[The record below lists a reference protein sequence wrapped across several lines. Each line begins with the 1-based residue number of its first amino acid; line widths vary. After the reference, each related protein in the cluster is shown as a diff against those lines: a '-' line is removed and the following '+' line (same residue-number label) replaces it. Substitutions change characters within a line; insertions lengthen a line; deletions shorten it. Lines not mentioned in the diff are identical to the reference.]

1 MQLWNHNTRCLELSL
16 SKKLILIS
24 NMKLAE
30 AKKRIEEL
38 RKTIDEHNHRY
49 YVLNQP
55 TISDFEFD
63 LLLNELQTL
72 ERKFPELITPDS
84 PTMRVGSDLTE
95 EFVQVQHRWP
105 MMSLGNTYS
114 EDEVR
119 EFGER
124 IRKTL
129 GYEPE
134 YVCELKYDGVSISL
148 TYENG
153 VLVSAVTRGDG
164 MAGDDVTVNVRTIR
178 SIPVRVSA
186 PGLPPSFALR
196 GEIYMP
202 RRGFEEMNRIRQ
214 QKGEPLFANPRNAAA
229 GTLKLLDPR
238 IVAARPLEC
247 FLYYLLGDKL
257 PSGNHYDNILA
268 ARSWGFRT
276 PDVMERCAGMEGVLA
291 FIGEWSDK
299 RKSLPYETDGV
310 VVKVNSLAAQQLLGS
325 TAKSPRWAIAY
336 KYAAEQ
342 AVTELL
348 SVDFQVGRT
357 GNITPVANL
366 RPVQLAGTTVKRASL
381 HNSDQIELL
390 GLHYGDSVIIE
401 KGGEI
406 IPKIVGVDS
415 EKRTN
420 GAAEVTFPGE
430 CPECGTALVRNEG
443 EANHFCPNY
452 LHCPPQITRRII
464 HFVSRKAMDIEGL
477 GEETVELLW
486 SNGLIHNVADL
497 YTLRH
502 EQLAS
507 LERLGDKSAS
517 NILASLAKS
526 LTAPWHRKLFALGI
540 RHVGETVA
548 KTLAGSFHDID
559 RLAGATE
566 EELLALPDI
575 GPRISASIKEYF
587 ADAEN
592 LEIIRRLREAGM
604 SFEGAFVT
612 GRGTGPLAGKT
623 VVVSGTFE
631 GFTRE
636 GIRAAIEAAGGKA
649 SGSVSGSTSFIVA
662 GSDMGPSKRAKA
674 VAMGIPILSEE
685 EFVKMIKE

>member
-1 MQLWNHNTRCLELSL
+1 
-16 SKKLILIS
+16 
-24 NMKLAE
+24 MKLSD
-30 AKKRIEEL
+30 AKLRVEEL

-55 TISDFEFD
+55 VITDFEFD

-72 ERKFPELITPDS
+72 EKNFPELVTPDS
-84 PTMRVGSDLTE
+84 PTMRVGSDLTD

-114 EDEVR
+114 EEELT

-124 IRKTL
+124 VKRTL
-129 GYEPE
+129 GQEPE

-153 VLVSAVTRGDG
+153 VLSGAVTRGDG
-164 MAGDDVTVNVRTIR
+164 MVGDDVTVNVRTIR
-178 SIPVRVSA
+178 SIPVRINA
-186 PGLPPSFALR
+186 PGAPSSFVVR
-196 GEIYMP
+196 GEIYLP
-202 RRGFEEMNRIRQ
+202 LKGFNEMNAARME
-214 QKGEPLFANPRNAAA
+214 KGEAPFANPRNAAA

-238 IVAARPLEC
+238 MVAARPLDC
-247 FLYYLLGDKL
+247 FLYFLLGDSL
-257 PSGNHYDNILA
+257 PAGNHYDNIMA

-276 PDVMERCAGMEGVLA
+276 PDVMERCSGMEEVIS
-291 FIGEWSDK
+291 FI
-299 RKSLPYETDGV
+299 RKWETERKQLPYDTDGV
-310 VVKVNSLAAQQLLGS
+310 VVKVNSLEAQRLLGS

-357 GNITPVANL
+357 GNVTPVANL
-366 RPVQLAGTTVKRASL
+366 RPVQLAGTTVRRASL

-406 IPKIVGVDS
+406 IPKIVGVDAG
-415 EKRTN
+415 KRA
-420 GAAEVTFPGE
+420 GDAAVVTFPE
-430 CPECGTALVRNEG
+430 KCPECSTPLVRNEG
-443 EANHFCPNY
+443 EANHYCPNY

-486 SNGLIHNVADL
+486 SNGLARNVADL
-497 YTLRH
+497 YDLKH

-507 LERLGDKSAS
+507 LDRMGDKSAS
-517 NILASLAKS
+517 NILASLAAS
-526 LTAPWHRKLFALGI
+526 LSAPWNRKLFALGI
-540 RHVGETVA
+540 RHVGDTVA
-548 KTLAGSFHDID
+548 KTLAGAFPDIG
-559 RLAGATE
+559 RLMDATE

-575 GPRISASIKEYF
+575 GPRISASVREYF
-587 ADAEN
+587 SDEDN
-592 LEIIRRLREAGM
+592 REIIRRLKAAGM
-604 SFEGAFVT
+604 TFEGAVQT
-612 GRGTGPLAGKT
+612 RPSAGPLAGKT
-623 VVVSGTFE
+623 IVVSGTFE
-631 GFTRE
+631 QYTRE
-636 GIRAAIEAAGGKA
+636 GIKAAIEAAGGKNA
-649 SGSVSGSTSFIVA
+649 GSVSGNTSFIVA
-662 GSDMGPSKRAKA
+662 GSDMGQAKRAKA
-674 VAMGIPILSEE
+674 ASLGIPVITEE

>member
-1 MQLWNHNTRCLELSL
+1 
-16 SKKLILIS
+16 
-24 NMKLAE
+24 MKLSD
-30 AKKRIEEL
+30 AKLRVEEL

-55 TISDFEFD
+55 VITDFEFD

-72 ERKFPELITPDS
+72 EKNFPELVTPDS
-84 PTMRVGSDLTE
+84 PTMRVGSDLTD

-114 EDEVR
+114 EEELT

-124 IRKTL
+124 VKRTL
-129 GYEPE
+129 GQEPE

-153 VLVSAVTRGDG
+153 VLSGAVTRGDG
-164 MAGDDVTVNVRTIR
+164 MVGDDVTVNVRTIR
-178 SIPVRVSA
+178 SIPVRINA
-186 PGLPPSFALR
+186 PGAPSSFVVR
-196 GEIYMP
+196 GEIYLP
-202 RRGFEEMNRIRQ
+202 LKGFNEMNAARME
-214 QKGEPLFANPRNAAA
+214 KGEAPFANPRNAAA

-238 IVAARPLEC
+238 MVAARPLDC
-247 FLYYLLGDKL
+247 FLYFLLGDSL
-257 PSGNHYDNILA
+257 PAGNHYDNIMA

-276 PDVMERCAGMEGVLA
+276 PDVMERCSGMEEVIS
-291 FIGEWSDK
+291 FI
-299 RKSLPYETDGV
+299 RKWETARKQLPYDTDGV
-310 VVKVNSLAAQQLLGS
+310 VVKVNSLEAQRLLGS

-357 GNITPVANL
+357 GNVTPVANL
-366 RPVQLAGTTVKRASL
+366 RPVQLAGTTVRRASL

-406 IPKIVGVDS
+406 IPKIVGVDAG
-415 EKRTN
+415 KRA
-420 GAAEVTFPGE
+420 GDAAVVTFPE
-430 CPECGTALVRNEG
+430 KCPECSTPLVRNEG
-443 EANHFCPNY
+443 EANHYCPNY

-486 SNGLIHNVADL
+486 SNGLARNVADL
-497 YTLRH
+497 YDLKH

-507 LERLGDKSAS
+507 LDRMGDKSAS
-517 NILASLAKS
+517 NILASLAAS
-526 LTAPWHRKLFALGI
+526 LSAPWNRKLFALGI

-548 KTLAGSFHDID
+548 KTLAGAFPDIG
-559 RLAGATE
+559 RLMDATE

-575 GPRISASIKEYF
+575 GPRISASVREYF
-587 ADAEN
+587 SDEDN
-592 LEIIRRLREAGM
+592 REIIRRLKAAGM
-604 SFEGAFVT
+604 TFEGAVQT
-612 GRGTGPLAGKT
+612 RPSAGPLAGKT
-623 VVVSGTFE
+623 IVVSGTFE
-631 GFTRE
+631 QYTRE
-636 GIRAAIEAAGGKA
+636 GIKAAIEAAGGKNA
-649 SGSVSGSTSFIVA
+649 GSVSGNTSFIVA
-662 GSDMGPSKRAKA
+662 GSDMGQAKRAKA
-674 VAMGIPILSEE
+674 ASLGIPVITEE

>member
-1 MQLWNHNTRCLELSL
+1 
-16 SKKLILIS
+16 
-24 NMKLAE
+24 MKLSD
-30 AKKRIEEL
+30 AKRRVEEL

-55 TISDFEFD
+55 VITDFEFD

-72 ERKFPELITPDS
+72 EKKFPELVTPDS

-95 EFVQVQHRWP
+95 EFEQMEHRWP

-114 EDEVR
+114 EEELV

-124 IRKTL
+124 VKRTL
-129 GYEPE
+129 GHEPE

-148 TYENG
+148 TYENAA
-153 VLVSAVTRGDG
+153 LSAAVTRGDG
-164 MAGDDVTVNVRTIR
+164 MVGDDVTVNVRTIR
-178 SIPVRVSA
+178 SIPVRINA
-186 PGLPPSFALR
+186 PGVPSSFVIR
-196 GEIYMP
+196 GEIYLP
-202 RRGFEEMNRIRQ
+202 LKGFDEINDARIA
-214 QKGEPLFANPRNAAA
+214 KGEAPFANPRNAAA

-238 IVAARPLEC
+238 IVAERPLDC
-247 FLYYLLGDKL
+247 FLYFLLGDDL
-257 PSGNHYDNILA
+257 PAANHYDNIMA

-276 PDVMERCAGMEGVLA
+276 PDIMERCSGMDGVLS
-291 FIGEWSDK
+291 FI
-299 RKSLPYETDGV
+299 RKWESERKDLPYDTDGV
-310 VVKVNSLAAQQLLGS
+310 VVKVNSLEAQRLLGS

-357 GNITPVANL
+357 GNVTPVANL

-390 GLHYGDSVIIE
+390 GLHYGDTVIIE

-406 IPKIVGVDS
+406 IPKIVAVDAGQ
-415 EKRTN
+415 RAGN
-420 GAAEVTFPGE
+420 AAVVTFPDK
-430 CPECGTALVRNEG
+430 CPECSTPLIRNEG
-443 EANHFCPNY
+443 EANHYCPNY

-477 GEETVELLW
+477 GEETVELIW

-497 YTLRH
+497 YDLKH

-507 LERLGDKSAS
+507 LDRMGDKSAS
-517 NILASLAKS
+517 NILASLAAS
-526 LTAPWHRKLFALGI
+526 LSAPWNRKLFALGI

-548 KTLAGSFHDID
+548 KTLATAFPDIES
-559 RLAGATE
+559 LMEATE

-575 GPRISASIKEYF
+575 GPRISASVREYF
-587 ADAEN
+587 SDEDN
-592 LEIIRRLREAGM
+592 REIIRRLKAAGM
-604 SFEGAFVT
+604 TFGGAVQTVT
-612 GRGTGPLAGKT
+612 SSGPLTGKT
-623 VVVSGTFE
+623 IVVSGTFE
-631 GFTRE
+631 HFTRE
-636 GIRAAIEAAGGKA
+636 GIRAAIEAAGGKNA
-649 SGSVSGSTSFIVA
+649 GSVSGNTSFVVA
-662 GSDMGPSKRAKA
+662 GSDMGPAKRAKA
-674 VAMGIPILSEE
+674 ASLGIPVITEE
-685 EFVKMIKE
+685 EFIKMIHKDIPDNFRKLKIL

>member
-1 MQLWNHNTRCLELSL
+1 
-16 SKKLILIS
+16 
-24 NMKLAE
+24 MKLSD
-30 AKKRIEEL
+30 AKLRVEEL

-55 TISDFEFD
+55 VITDFEFD

-72 ERKFPELITPDS
+72 EKNFPELVTPDS
-84 PTMRVGSDLTE
+84 PTMRVGSDLTD

-114 EDEVR
+114 EEELT

-124 IRKTL
+124 VKRTL
-129 GYEPE
+129 GQEPE

-153 VLVSAVTRGDG
+153 VLSGAVTRGDG
-164 MAGDDVTVNVRTIR
+164 MVGDDVTVNVRTIR
-178 SIPVRVSA
+178 SIPVRINA
-186 PGLPPSFALR
+186 PGAPSSFVVR
-196 GEIYMP
+196 GEIYLP
-202 RRGFEEMNRIRQ
+202 LKGFNEMNAARME
-214 QKGEPLFANPRNAAA
+214 KGEAPFANPRNAAA

-238 IVAARPLEC
+238 MVAARPLDC
-247 FLYYLLGDKL
+247 FLYFLLGDSL
-257 PSGNHYDNILA
+257 PAGNHYDNIMA

-276 PDVMERCAGMEGVLA
+276 PDVMERCSGMEEVIS
-291 FIGEWSDK
+291 FI
-299 RKSLPYETDGV
+299 RKWETARKQLPYDTDGV
-310 VVKVNSLAAQQLLGS
+310 VVKVNSLEAQRLLGS

-357 GNITPVANL
+357 GNVTPVANL
-366 RPVQLAGTTVKRASL
+366 RPVQLAGTTVRRASL

-406 IPKIVGVDS
+406 IPKIVGVDAG
-415 EKRTN
+415 KRA
-420 GAAEVTFPGE
+420 GDAAVVTFPE
-430 CPECGTALVRNEG
+430 KCPECSTPLVRNEG
-443 EANHFCPNY
+443 EANHYCPNY

-486 SNGLIHNVADL
+486 SNGLARNVADL
-497 YTLRH
+497 YDLKH

-507 LERLGDKSAS
+507 LDRMGDKSAS
-517 NILASLAKS
+517 NILASLAAS
-526 LTAPWHRKLFALGI
+526 LSAPWNRKLFALGI

-548 KTLAGSFHDID
+548 KTLAGAFPDIG
-559 RLAGATE
+559 RLMDATE

-575 GPRISASIKEYF
+575 GPRISASVREYF
-587 ADAEN
+587 SDEDN
-592 LEIIRRLREAGM
+592 REIIRRLKAAGLT
-604 SFEGAFVT
+604 FEGAVQT
-612 GRGTGPLAGKT
+612 RPSAGPLAGKT
-623 VVVSGTFE
+623 IVVSGTFE
-631 GFTRE
+631 QYTRE
-636 GIRAAIEAAGGKA
+636 GIKAAIEAAGGKNA
-649 SGSVSGSTSFIVA
+649 GSVSGNTSFIVA
-662 GSDMGPSKRAKA
+662 GSDMGQAKRAKA
-674 VAMGIPILSEE
+674 ASLGIPVITEE